1 MTGSG
6 AELTA
11 GRAKHA
17 NIRVA
22 PAVLDAARKDGEAL
36 LRDLKT
42 SHAGL
47 SQEEAD
53 ARLRADRTQRGRA
66 RAPARLVRPSLKIAR
81 NPLVVL
87 LDNICRRFPTHRRC
101 ARRNRDGGHGGAER
115 RAPLPAGGSGGCG
128 RGEAQGHDPRDRH
141 RASGWPRGRCR
152 CATWCRATSSS
163 CPRAT

>member
-22 PAVLDAARKDGEAL
+22 PTVLDAARKDGEAL

-47 SQEEAD
+47 
-53 ARLRADRTQRGRA
+53 TQ
-66 RAPARLVRPSLKIAR
+66 
-81 NPLVVL
+81 
-87 LDNICRRFPTHRRC
+87 
-101 ARRNRDGGHGGAER
+101 
-115 RAPLPAGGSGGCG
+115 
-128 RGEAQGHDPRDRH
+128 
-141 RASGWPRGRCR
+141 
-152 CATWCRATSSS
+152 
-163 CPRAT
+163 